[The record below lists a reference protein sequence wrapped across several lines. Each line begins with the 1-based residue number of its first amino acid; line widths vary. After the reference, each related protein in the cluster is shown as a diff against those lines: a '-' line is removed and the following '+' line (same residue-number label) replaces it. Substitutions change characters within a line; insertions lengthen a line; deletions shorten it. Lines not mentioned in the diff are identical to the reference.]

1 MGQNIAADI
10 LCCKKKINSNESRF
24 PPDSWILKNTSST
37 YWPNLDHILSFLNV
51 GIRLWHLSNNI
62 FWISSGFIRELT
74 SCTLNIAHVE
84 WNTEHKL
91 ILPAVFIFMRS
102 RWAGSGGT
110 SWSWTLILSLTESR
124 ADSLVW
130 SILLIHSLLQSPLIS
145 EKYHN
150 LVKIQQ
156 DTVSLKRKQHYR
168 EYNYT
173 RYATLF
179 FFYNKVYKNI

>member
-1 MGQNIAADI
+1 MI
-10 LCCKKKINSNESRF
+10 SNESRF

-37 YWPNLDHILSFLNV
+37 YWPNLDHILSFLKI

-74 SCTLNIAHVE
+74 SFTLNIAHVE
-84 WNTEHKL
+84 WNIEHKL
-91 ILPAVFIFMRS
+91 ILPAVFIFMGS

-110 SWSWTLILSLTESR
+110 SWSWSLIPSLTESR

-179 FFYNKVYKNI
+179 FFYKNKVYKNI

>member
-1 MGQNIAADI
+1 MCQLGFPASEEVSTGLNHPNSSLHTSKSGPTDRSRYFVLQ
-10 LCCKKKINSNESRF
+10 KKKFNSNESRF

-37 YWPNLDHILSFLNV
+37 YWPNLDHIWSFFNV

-91 ILPAVFIFMRS
+91 ILPAVFIFMGS
-102 RWAGSGGT
+102 RWAGSW
-110 SWSWTLILSLTESR
+110 SWSLILSLTESR

-130 SILLIHSLLQSPLIS
+130 SILLITS
-145 EKYHN
+145 
-150 LVKIQQ
+150 
-156 DTVSLKRKQHYR
+156 
-168 EYNYT
+168 
-173 RYATLF
+173 
-179 FFYNKVYKNI
+179 